1 MIRAAFATTAT
12 NVTLTA
18 GTLVLSA
25 VSFCQMAL
33 ASQLLLALSEL
44 TAALQWQ
51 TLFLANP
58 MSTSHYSSRPFQG
71 PTPTPPNKKR
81 HSLLF
86 ASGFWALAVV
96 DIMALAGSTD
106 IIEALTFAG
115 LTLINVAVLLHITR

>member
-1 MIRAAFATTAT
+1 
-12 NVTLTA
+12 
-18 GTLVLSA
+18 
-25 VSFCQMAL
+25 
-33 ASQLLLALSEL
+33 
-44 TAALQWQ
+44 
-51 TLFLANP
+51 
-58 MSTSHYSSRPFQG
+58 MSTSHYSRPFQG
-71 PTPTPPNKKR
+71 PTPPPNKKR